1 MRKKVPSIEC
11 TRLET
16 YNIFKHKSHK
26 SHDQQHTQMYHAYKQ
41 IKITYNCHM
50 LATSMLIIH
59 NPTLFTEAR
68 AWELMIADCS
78 HGLYK
83 T

>member
-1 MRKKVPSIEC
+1 
-11 TRLET
+11 
-16 YNIFKHKSHK
+16 
-26 SHDQQHTQMYHAYKQ
+26 
-41 IKITYNCHM
+41 M